1 MAVYQ
6 KVLIGKTIKMRAME
20 EYDAKI
26 TFEMR
31 TDPEKSKFLNSPP
44 ESVEDQRKYIQ
55 KQRNSIDDYYF
66 IIENLEGKP
75 IGMKAFSKYC
85 PEKKTVESGRF
96 IGFGSQLQHIEAL
109 LLGFDFAF
117 EVLGVEKVLMT
128 VIEHNTSMHSL
139 QLRLGAKETERV
151 FMPSFGCDSI
161 HSELTQ
167 DDYLRARERAEEL
180 IKRFAVRSIN
190 E

>member
-85 PEKKTVESGRF
+85 PEKR
-96 IGFGSQLQHIEAL
+96 QWNRAAL
-109 LLGFDFAF
+109 SVL
-117 EVLGVEKVLMT
+117 EV
-128 VIEHNTSMHSL
+128 NY
-139 QLRLGAKETERV
+139 
-151 FMPSFGCDSI
+151 SI
-161 HSELTQ
+161 
-167 DDYLRARERAEEL
+167 
-180 IKRFAVRSIN
+180 
-190 E
+190 